1 MIETIPYIE
10 DEDQEAE
17 VDLDELAAILEEVDI
32 ILNKDGEKD
41 LFK

>member
-1 MIETIPYIE
+1 MIEAIPYIE
-10 DEDQEAE
+10 DEESEEEADLEDPAE
-17 VDLDELAAILEEVDI
+17 VFETEV

>member
-1 MIETIPYIE
+1 MIEAIPYIE
-10 DEDQEAE
+10 DEDQEAD

-32 ILNKDGEKD
+32 ILNKDGED

>member
-1 MIETIPYIE
+1 MIEAIPYIG
-10 DEDQEAE
+10 DEESEEE
-17 VDLDELAAILEEVDI
+17 VDLEDSAEVFEPDV

>member
-32 ILNKDGEKD
+32 ILNKDGED

>member
-1 MIETIPYIE
+1 MIEAIPYIE
-10 DEDQEAE
+10 DEDQEEE

-32 ILNKDGEKD
+32 ILNKDGED